1 MQHRE
6 ASLDEGLRQQLRDRL
21 ESDSGGVPLYKRLK
35 GAIEEMVANGSL
47 KSGEVLPAERVLAES
62 LSLSRVTVRKSI
74 EALVEDGLVRRRH
87 GLKTEIASHVEK
99 SLSTLTSF
107 SEDMS
112 SRGFEPGCVWIS
124 REIGRPSP
132 AEMMAL
138 GAAANQHV
146 VRLRRIRTA
155 DGTPIAIETSTVPIQ
170 FLPNPDLVD
179 NSLYEALDQRGAMPQ
194 RAIQRMR
201 SRPATARDGEL
212 LNCEAGACLLIME
225 RRCFLADGQI
235 VEFSETRYRGDVY
248 DFVLELHR

>member
-1 MQHRE
+1 MNTGVLAQRLHATMA
-6 ASLDEGLRQQLRDRL
+6 ASDDGI
-21 ESDSGGVPLYKRLK
+21 PLYKRLRS
-35 GAIEEMVANGSL
+35 AIESMVVSGQL
-47 KSGEVLPAERVLAES
+47 RPGEVLPGERVLAEG

-74 EALVEDGLVRRRH
+74 ESLVEDGLVRRRH
-87 GLKTEIASHVEK
+87 GSKTEIANHVEK

-112 SRGFEPGCVWIS
+112 SRGLAPGCVWIS
-124 REIGRPSP
+124 KEIGRPSP

-138 GAAANQHV
+138 GAPASQDV

-155 DGTPIAIETSTVPIQ
+155 DGTPIAIETSTVPTR
-170 FLPNPDLVD
+170 FLPSPDLVS
-179 NSLYEALDQRGAMPQ
+179 NSLYEALDKQGAMPQ

-201 SRPATARDGEL
+201 SRPATERDGEL
-212 LNCEAGACLLIME
+212 LDCPAGASLLIME